1 MLLRSSILCST
12 LLSLAIAGMELSN
25 TLGSG
30 MVLQRSPGMAQLFG
44 FALPGAT
51 ITTQFKR
58 TNYTTAVGA
67 DGVWR
72 QALPPQ
78 HASFIPATLLF
89 WCSDGSRA
97 NLTGVLFGD
106 VHICGGQS
114 ESDCALACLL
124 TRWFIHLACR

>member
-1 MLLRSSILCST
+1 MYNMLLVSSC
-12 LLSLAIAGMELSN
+12 LAVAGMELSN

-30 MVLQRSPGMAQLFG
+30 MVLQRSPGAARLFG
-44 FALPGAT
+44 FASPGAT
-51 ITTQFKR
+51 ITTQFKL
-58 TNYTTAVGA
+58 TNYTTTVGA

-78 HASFIPATLLF
+78 PACFVPTTLWF

-97 NLTGVLFGD
+97 NLTDVLFGD

-114 ESDCALACLL
+114 E
-124 TRWFIHLACR
+124 